1 MRLPARL
8 QDAGPTSSPT
18 GRAHAASAWGSC
30 ALGADPSS
38 FLLGRKAA
46 LATPTENGAKPLL
59 ARASKRCACAAPYSA
74 LYTCSA
80 NPHTHTALAYCD
92 PEVARFTLL

>member
-59 ARASKRCACAAPYSA
+59 ARIKEMRMRSA
-74 LYTCSA
+74 IQRVIYIAL
-80 NPHTHTALAYCD
+80 THTLTQRSHTASQ
-92 PEVARFTLL
+92 R